1 VKITPIYNQ
10 ILVRVIKEPQEFQS
24 YNGIYLPTQTKNK
37 LRRGIVSAVGP
48 GRMVDNNKIIKA
60 QCKEGATILFAHD
73 VGESIGD
80 GLLIMA
86 DEHVLAVV
94 E

>member
-10 ILVRVIKEPQEFQS
+10 ILVRVIEEPQEFQS
-24 YNGIYLPTQTKNK
+24 YRGIYIPTQMKSK
-37 LRRGIVSAVGP
+37 LQRGIVSAVGP
-48 GRMVDNNKIIKA
+48 GRIMGNNKLIKA
-60 QCKEGATILFAHD
+60 QCKEGQTILFAHD
-73 VGESIGD
+73 AGESIGD